1 MRSTD
6 ATNMNSSEAEIRW
19 ATVEDRDQILAVHHD
34 AFGAEEGQAEEGQAE
49 EGQVIASL
57 VAEMLGD
64 PTAEPIYSFVAEQAG
79 AIVAH
84 VLFTA
89 VRIGPGKAAAQIL
102 APVAV
107 SREYQR
113 SGLGTRLINE
123 ALARLQSKAV
133 ELVFV
138 LGYPD
143 YYSRFGFAPA
153 GAHGFEAPY
162 PILPKNADA
171 WMVKELQPGA
181 IESTSGTVRCCT
193 ALDQPQYWQ
202 E

>member
-1 MRSTD
+1 M
-6 ATNMNSSEAEIRW
+6 NMNPNEMAFRL
-19 ATVEDRDQILAVHHD
+19 ATPEDRDQILSVHRD
-34 AFGAEEGQAEEGQAE
+34 AFGEEGE
-49 EGQVIASL
+49 IISSL
-57 VAEMLGD
+57 VAEMLDD
-64 PTAEPIYSFVAEQAG
+64 PTAEPIHSFVAMQG
-79 AIVAH
+79 DAIVAH

-89 VRIGPGKAAAQIL
+89 VWIETRDVSAQIL
-102 APVAV
+102 APLAVA
-107 SREYQR
+107 SGHQKT
-113 SGLGTRLINE
+113 GLGTKLVNE
-123 ALARLQSKAV
+123 AITQLESQGVA
-133 ELVFV
+133 LVFV

-153 GAHGFEAPY
+153 GAQGFDAPY

-181 IESTSGTVRCCT
+181 IESNEGTVRCCT

>member
-1 MRSTD
+1 
-6 ATNMNSSEAEIRW
+6 MNSSETEIRL
-19 ATVEDRDQILAVHHD
+19 ATLDDRDLILAVHRD
-34 AFGAEEGQAEEGQAE
+34 AFGDEDGEA
-49 EGQVIASL
+49 IAAL
-57 VAEMLGD
+57 VAEMLDD
-64 PTAEPIYSFVAEQAG
+64 PTARPIHSFVTEQAG
-79 AIVAH
+79 ELIAH

-89 VRIGPGKAAAQIL
+89 VRIEPSDVPAQIL
-102 APVAV
+102 APLSV
-107 SREYQR
+107 SPDHQR
-113 SGLGTRLINE
+113 SGLGTKLVTE
-123 ALARLQSKAV
+123 ALTQLESKGV

-153 GAHGFEAPY
+153 GVQGFDAPY

-171 WMVKELQPGA
+171 WMVKELQTGA
-181 IESTSGTVRCCT
+181 IESNQGIVRCCK